1 MLYDAQ
7 RALQNVRES
16 AAGRKTIAMGQAQ
29 SISLHA
35 TADVRTSRPH
45 AWHEALDRRTTK
57 YFVGKRLLDV
67 LIAVLVG
74 LSIALLVPLIALAI
88 KVDSPGPVIFR
99 QERIR
104 GRRVKREGGWEWLLE
119 PFIFYKFRTMTV
131 GAPSAIHQQYMS
143 AYIAGDA
150 KAMAQMSSAA
160 NGTYKLTADPRIT
173 RVGRILRKLS
183 IDELPQ
189 LWNVLIGDMS
199 LVGPRPP
206 LPYEVELYDDRHVR
220 RMACASGL
228 TGWWQV
234 NGRCETNFEEMVD
247 LDLNYIDQS
256 SLWLDLKILVRTIPT
271 VLTGRGAG

>member
-1 MLYDAQ
+1 
-7 RALQNVRES
+7 
-16 AAGRKTIAMGQAQ
+16 MGQAQ
-29 SISLHA
+29 TISLRA
-35 TADVRTSRPH
+35 TADTRTSKPH
-45 AWHEALDRRTTK
+45 AWDPALDRRTTT
-57 YFVGKRLLDV
+57 YFVGKRLIDV
-67 LIAVLVG
+67 LLALLVG
-74 LSIALLVPLIALAI
+74 LSIALVVPLIALAI
-88 KVDSPGPVIFR
+88 KLDSAGPIIFKQQR
-99 QERIR
+99 LR
-104 GRRVKREGGWEWLLE
+104 GRRVRRDGAWVWSLE
-119 PFIFYKFRTMTV
+119 PFTFYKFRTMTV
-131 GAPSAIHQQYMS
+131 GAPSAIHQKYMR

-150 KAMAQMSSAA
+150 RTTSQMASAA
-160 NGTYKLTADPRIT
+160 SGTYKLTADPRIT

-220 RMACASGL
+220 RMASASGL

-234 NGRCETNFEEMVD
+234 NGRCETNFEEMVELD
-247 LDLNYIDQS
+247 LDYIAQS